1 MYCLLNK
8 FIQGYSWINQAQE
21 VLGFGRGENVQG
33 KNLCQCLSHSL
44 HFLWPFFFLEVV
56 RTDLFLWSKMIVL
69 VHCSNTALVCQH
81 LFFLDKVVEDCI
93 HVQYVDLCIQLTK
106 IHNVINCKNLF
117 THLQVT
123 FIFFCLGG
131 SFIYILKD
139 SSCNEE
145 KL

>member
-8 FIQGYSWINQAQE
+8 FIQGYSWINKAHKM
-21 VLGFGRGENVQG
+21 LSFGRGENVQG
-33 KNLCQCLSHSL
+33 KNLCYCLSHTL
-44 HFLWPFFFLEVV
+44 YLWPFFFLEVV
-56 RTDLFLWSKMIVL
+56 CTDLFLWSKMIVL
-69 VHCSNTALVCQH
+69 VHCSNRALVFQRL
-81 LFFLDKVVEDCI
+81 LFLNKVVEDYI
-93 HVQYVDLCIQLTK
+93 HVQYVDLCIQLIK
-106 IHNVINCKNLF
+106 IHNVINWRNLF